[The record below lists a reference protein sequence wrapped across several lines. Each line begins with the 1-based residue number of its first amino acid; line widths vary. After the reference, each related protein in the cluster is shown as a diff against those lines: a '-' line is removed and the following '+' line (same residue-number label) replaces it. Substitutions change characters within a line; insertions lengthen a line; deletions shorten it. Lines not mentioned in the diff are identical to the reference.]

1 MPVALYTIGHSTHA
15 IEHFIG
21 LLKQH
26 EVTAVCDVRSQPYS
40 RYNPQYN
47 RETIASEIK
56 KCGIEYVFL
65 GAQLGARSDNP
76 ACYKN
81 GKIQFDL
88 LSQEAL
94 FQQGLTRLKKG
105 MDKYRIALMCAE
117 KDPLVCHRTILVA
130 RQLRREFTIRHI
142 LADGRIESCAAAEMR
157 LLNRLKIQPD
167 MVSDE
172 NKCIE
177 RAYHS
182 QGQKIAYQKEDDMN
196 R

>member
-26 EVTAVCDVRSQPYS
+26 EITAVCDVRSQPYS

-47 RETIASEIK
+47 RETIASAIK
-56 KCGIEYVFL
+56 KCGMEYVFL

-105 MDKYRIALMCAE
+105 MGKYRIALMCAE

-142 LADGRIESCAAAEMR
+142 LADGAIESCAAAEMR

-177 RAYHS
+177 RAYNS
-182 QGQKIAYQKEDDMN
+182 QGQKIAYQKEGDMN